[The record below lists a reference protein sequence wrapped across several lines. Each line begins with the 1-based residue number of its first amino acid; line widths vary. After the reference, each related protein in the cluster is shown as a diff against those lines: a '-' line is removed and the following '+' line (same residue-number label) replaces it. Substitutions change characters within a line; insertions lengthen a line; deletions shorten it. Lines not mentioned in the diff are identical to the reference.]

1 MKVLMTTKTENQ
13 NTLVELLLVMLWADQ
28 LILKV
33 QKKDFKSIVKVGLS
47 QKVY

>member
-1 MKVLMTTKTENQ
+1 MKVLMTAKTENQ

-33 QKKDFKSIVKVGLS
+33 QKKDFKSIVKVG
-47 QKVY
+47 

>member
-13 NTLVELLLVMLWADQ
+13 NTLVELLLVMLLADQ

-33 QKKDFKSIVKVGLS
+33 QKKDFKSIVKVG
-47 QKVY
+47 

>member
-33 QKKDFKSIVKVGLS
+33 QKKDFKSIVKVG
-47 QKVY
+47 

>member
-13 NTLVELLLVMLWADQ
+13 NTLVEPLLLVMLWADQ

-33 QKKDFKSIVKVGLS
+33 QKKDFKSIVKVG
-47 QKVY
+47 